1 MQDARAHIYFVGFAL
16 IFLVFAGSSFYSYNR
31 FAESRIHLDQIT
43 RNNDAQLSNV
53 LTMRV
58 AVRERAILLW
68 QMTLKEDFFARD
80 ELFEQFY
87 HYGSE
92 YQKARASFLQLN
104 TTANESKLFSSLDQ
118 ETSNRAPV
126 LRHFADLLMSD
137 DPSDHT
143 EHLDQVLTDQT
154 VVADILDQLISL
166 QQQQN
171 NQARE
176 NSIRETENIL
186 TDLIQF
192 MILVLIFGAL
202 FAGFVILS
210 TVKQSRLLEK
220 VNSVLEK
227 QACHDSL
234 TGLPNRAF
242 LLQQLN
248 LLLAN
253 TQRHNKLGAV
263 MFIDLDDFKPINDE
277 HGHQVGDQYLQLISV
292 KMKESLRDTD
302 ILARLG
308 GDEFILLL
316 SDLASA
322 SQVLTVADKLLST
335 LSAEYQIGEAKVH
348 ASASIGIYQLTQ
360 DKVSAEQ
367 AIILADKAMYQAKKA
382 GKNQYFII

>member
-1 MQDARAHIYFVGFAL
+1 M
-16 IFLVFAGSSFYSYNR
+16 
-31 FAESRIHLDQIT
+31 
-43 RNNDAQLSNV
+43 
-53 LTMRV
+53 
-58 AVRERAILLW
+58 
-68 QMTLKEDFFARD
+68 
-80 ELFEQFY
+80 
-87 HYGSE
+87 
-92 YQKARASFLQLN
+92 
-104 TTANESKLFSSLDQ
+104 
-118 ETSNRAPV
+118 
-126 LRHFADLLMSD
+126 
-137 DPSDHT
+137 
-143 EHLDQVLTDQT
+143 DQVLTDQT
-154 VVADILDQLISL
+154 VVAETLDQLISL

-176 NSIRETENIL
+176 DSIRETENIL

-220 VNSVLEK
+220 VNGVLEK

-242 LLQQLN
+242 LLQQLD

-316 SDLASA
+316 SDLTSA
-322 SQVLTVADKLLST
+322 SQVLTVAEKLLST
-335 LSAEYQIGEAKVH
+335 LSAGYQIGEAKVQ